1 MLTYQGLA
9 FAYPDDTRPTA
20 SQVEEPLPTPTT
32 TTSNSPT
39 IDPTTNSEQLIAE
52 YNGHKVLRKDI
63 AQELQR
69 PELVMLSQSL
79 EEERDKQ
86 KKLHI
91 TALMSIISRNL
102 LLEAARTSKTATT
115 VDLSKEIDAFIA
127 AQGGNE
133 RLTPLLN
140 RHNMPWDKFINELRE
155 GLLLKRYV
163 EDEVASYASVSDDDI
178 MKAFKRNPTA
188 FDIPEKARA
197 RHILFRIESDNVDDT
212 EGRAKQAL
220 ERITSGATSF
230 EEYATNYSDDK
241 VTAQRGGDLGEFSR
255 GTMLPEFD
263 TAVFSLEP
271 GAISTPIK
279 TKYGIH
285 LIKVEQKT
293 PKVIATLE
301 NSKELVRQKLI
312 TQARAEALSKHIQ
325 TLQDKAVIVV
335 IDPAYRLKEPSLSEN
350 P

>member
-1 MLTYQGLA
+1 
-9 FAYPDDTRPTA
+9 
-20 SQVEEPLPTPTT
+20 
-32 TTSNSPT
+32 
-39 IDPTTNSEQLIAE
+39 
-52 YNGHKVLRKDI
+52 
-63 AQELQR
+63 
-69 PELVMLSQSL
+69 
-79 EEERDKQ
+79 
-86 KKLHI
+86 
-91 TALMSIISRNL
+91 
-102 LLEAARTSKTATT
+102 
-115 VDLSKEIDAFIA
+115 
-127 AQGGNE
+127 
-133 RLTPLLN
+133 
-140 RHNMPWDKFINELRE
+140 MPWDKFINELRE